1 MALRSRK
8 ILLLGDGAVGKTS
21 LVRRF
26 VEQKFDDRYIATIG
40 VNVKKKRLPE
50 LDIKMMLW
58 DIYGQKMNKNLHAS
72 HYSGA
77 DGAIIVYDLTRHDT
91 FLSLDGWIDEVFSVT
106 GRIPFVIL
114 GNKVDLVEK
123 YDGSSYDDFESFI
136 KREQSH
142 VVDFYK
148 EVYEEVP
155 DFSIVSP
162 DEQSEWA
169 ENKKSE
175 IESDFSCYIT
185 SAKTGENVEEAFRK
199 IGEILLEED
208 IK

>member
-1 MALRSRK
+1 
-8 ILLLGDGAVGKTS
+8 
-21 LVRRF
+21 VRRF

-50 LDIKMMLW
+50 LGLKMMLW

-77 DGAIIVYDLTRHDT
+77 DGAILVYDLTRYDT
-91 FLSLDGWIDEVFSVT
+91 FLSLDGWINEVISVT
-106 GRIPFVIL
+106 GKIPLVIL
-114 GNKVDLVEK
+114 GNKLDLIEK
-123 YDGSSYDDFESFI
+123 YEGSSYDDFESFI

-148 EVYEEVP
+148 KVYEEVP

-162 DEQSEWA
+162 DEQSKWA
-169 ENKKSE
+169 EDKKSE
-175 IESDFSCYIT
+175 IECDFSCYLT

-199 IGEILLEED
+199 IGELLLEED
-208 IK
+208 TK